1 MEGKNNFVNEGFRY
15 ENFKI
20 FKYFNDKKCSLLKK
34 GILSTSVVQI
44 LLITLI
50 EIFTLEKNHLYVRI
64 RSTVPNK
71 NS

>member
-34 GILSTSVVQI
+34 GILSTSSGSD
-44 LLITLI
+44 
-50 EIFTLEKNHLYVRI
+50 FSNYVD
-64 RSTVPNK
+64 
-71 NS
+71 